1 MNNPKTIDID
11 SYITNSEK
19 SKINIKIINNKINNK
34 IINNKINNK
43 IINNKIKKKIII
55 WNNPIINTRQIILS
69 NAEFDIIYNDN
80 YNYEDPINL
89 Y

>member
-19 SKINIKIINNKINNK
+19 SKINIK

>member
-1 MNNPKTIDID
+1 MNNLRTIDID

-19 SKINIKIINNKINNK
+19 SKIKIKIINNKIK
-34 IINNKINNK
+34 KK

-55 WNNPIINTRQIILS
+55 WNNPIINTQKIILS

-80 YNYEDPINL
+80 YNYEDPINM